1 MDNIFESFKKTKDY
15 LICVDSDGCA
25 IDTMDIKHHLCFGPC
40 MVKEWNLEQ
49 WQEKILARWN
59 DINLYTMTRGIN
71 RFKGLAKAL
80 SEINDSYIKIE
91 DIDLL
96 LKWVDEATELSNQ
109 SLERMADTTGKVIFR
124 KALSWSKAVN
134 KSITELPESK
144 KKPFENVKEGLMKA
158 HSFADV
164 AIVSSANR
172 DAVEEEWGAHGLIE
186 HVDIILCQ
194 DAGSKLHCISRLK
207 EKGYDSKNI
216 LMIGDAPGDQAAA
229 EINQVHFY
237 PILVKQ
243 EAESWKELEQNALE
257 LFKHNNFT
265 EYEERK
271 MLEFK
276 ANLKGE

>member
-1 MDNIFESFKKTKDY
+1 MDNTFESFRKTKDY

-40 MVKEWNLEQ
+40 MVEQWNLEE
-49 WQEKILARWN
+49 WKDSILKRWN

-71 RFKGLAKAL
+71 RFKGLAMSL
-80 SEINDSYIKIE
+80 NEVNDSYIKIE
-91 DIDLL
+91 DVDLL
-96 LKWVDEATELSNQ
+96 LKWVEEAPELSNPA
-109 SLERMADTTGKVIFR
+109 LENMADTTGKEVFR
-124 KALSWSKAVN
+124 KALAWSKAVN
-134 KSITELPESK
+134 KLITDLPEDK

-172 DAVEEEWGAHGLIE
+172 DAVEEEWGTHGLLDQ
-186 HVDIILCQ
+186 VDILLCQ
-194 DAGSKLHCISRLK
+194 DAGSKAYCISKLK
-207 EKGYDSKNI
+207 EKGYDTKNI

-229 EINQVHFY
+229 EKNQVHFY

-243 EAESWKELEQNALE
+243 EAESWKELELNALE
-257 LFKHNNFT
+257 LFKNNNFT